1 MLGVLN
7 MANFIKLKNYD
18 VVFIFIV
25 VFIVGFIAGTIF
37 MPRSSPV
44 EYNQPDLQE
53 ERTISMLMPAIDT
66 EGNGVI
72 GTLLT
77 TVKPG
82 NGKILLDTSKVLN
95 YPDTQLSG
103 RVAAEAASRY
113 AKVNLS
119 GIDIVYTVRV
129 NASLVEGPSA
139 GAAMALSVL
148 LALDNKTAGDI
159 AITGTINPD
168 GSIDKVGSIF
178 EKARI
183 AKANGVMTF
192 LVPTGQSSGEQTIRE
207 KVCNYVNALKVC
219 RISYVAEMI
228 NLGNYLNMTVHEVGT
243 LGEAY
248 SFFTKRETI

>member
-25 VFIVGFIAGTIF
+25 VFIVGFIAGSIF

-82 NGKILLDTSKVLN
+82 NGKS
-95 YPDTQLSG
+95 YF
-103 RVAAEAASRY
+103 
-113 AKVNLS
+113 
-119 GIDIVYTVRV
+119 GI
-129 NASLVEGPSA
+129 
-139 GAAMALSVL
+139 
-148 LALDNKTAGDI
+148 
-159 AITGTINPD
+159 
-168 GSIDKVGSIF
+168 F
-178 EKARI
+178 
-183 AKANGVMTF
+183 
-192 LVPTGQSSGEQTIRE
+192 
-207 KVCNYVNALKVC
+207 
-219 RISYVAEMI
+219 
-228 NLGNYLNMTVHEVGT
+228 
-243 LGEAY
+243 
-248 SFFTKRETI
+248 